1 MSRIEEALRRAK
13 EQIDA
18 PGVTVTSGTLSGTL
32 FESPWQFTA
41 PEPAVRRSFESR
53 PAAAP
58 RVVEP
63 VRVAVPAPVV
73 EGFNPEWADRLATSP
88 SADPRMTE
96 EFRRLASTLHQAQVE
111 ANARVVMVTSASPG
125 DGKTLTA
132 INLALTLSESYRK
145 RVLLIDADLRR
156 PSIRDVSHIPNVVG
170 LSEALRSTSD
180 QRLSVL
186 QVTEMLSLV
195 PAGAPDP
202 DPVGGLTS
210 PRMRQIIEDAVRHFD
225 WVVLDA
231 PPVATIA
238 DTRLLAG
245 VVDAALLVVRAGQSQ
260 YPLVKKA
267 IEAIGRERILGVV
280 LNGVDG
286 READPYDTYTYA
298 AQPPRGRTGL

>member
-13 EQIDA
+13 EEIDA
-18 PGVTVTSGTLSGTL
+18 PGVTVASGTLSGTL
-32 FESPWQFTA
+32 FESPWQFTG
-41 PEPAVRRSFESR
+41 PENTVRRSFEPR
-53 PAAAP
+53 PLAGGRA
-58 RVVEP
+58 VEP
-63 VRVAVPAPVV
+63 VRVAAPTAVV

-88 SADPRMTE
+88 AADPRMTE

-111 ANARVVMVTSASPG
+111 ANAHVVMVTSASPG

-156 PSIRDVSHIPNVVG
+156 PSIRDVSHMPNVVG
-170 LSEALRSTSD
+170 LGEALRSTSD

-186 QVTEMLSLV
+186 QVTDMLSLV

-210 PRMRQIIEDAVRHFD
+210 PRMRQIIEDAVRHFE

-280 LNGVDG
+280 LNGVDP